1 MTFLLVGINA
11 KYIHS
16 NPALYSLQ
24 AYAGEEPSQYV
35 DLAEYTINQTKS
47 SILAD
52 IYRRNPDAVGFSC
65 YIWNISM
72 ILDIARD
79 LAQIRPNMPIWLGGP
94 EVSYDSERLLETY
107 SFITGIIAGEGEA
120 AFRDLLLTYQRQMPI
135 QNKSGVVA
143 DVACD
148 TVSSAVS
155 DGVAGVI
162 SDGASDTGYGAVSG
176 VIYGTCITHL
186 EDIPFI
192 YEGSLLSDSFRHKII
207 YYESSRGCPFHC
219 AYCLSGGIGGLHFRD
234 IEVVKKELGYF
245 LAQKVKQV
253 KFVDRTFNAKKSH
266 AIEIWEYLLEH
277 DNGVTNFH
285 FEIAAD
291 LLDEEEIACLGR
303 MRPGLVQLEIGVQTT
318 NPLTLEAIDRAT
330 NQEVLKKNVL
340 AIQKNRNI
348 HQHLDLIAG
357 LPYEDYESFGRSF
370 NWVYNLHP
378 QQLQLGFLKVLKGSP
393 LALRAGELGLVYSH
407 MPPYEILATPHLPYD
422 DLLRLKQIEALLDVY
437 YNSGQF
443 TRTLSRLEE
452 AYADPFSLYED
463 LAAFWH
469 DYGLG
474 TDPSSRE
481 SRYEALLAF
490 VGHTFPTEILM
501 YRELLLYDMY
511 LRENLKSRPKFAFP
525 QESYKEE
532 IRQFYRQEALS
543 PKYLKGY
550 DSCTP
555 RQLQRMTHIEYFQYT
570 DPPGYVLFD
579 YQNTD
584 PLTSNAQAIA
594 ITMNKPY
601 DRTN

>member
-16 NPALYSLQ
+16 NPALYSLR
-24 AYAGEEPSQYV
+24 AYAGEELAQYV
-35 DLAEYTINQTKS
+35 ELSEYTINQAKS

-52 IYRRNPDAVGFSC
+52 IYRRSPDAVGFSC
-65 YIWNISM
+65 YIWNISLIM
-72 ILDIARD
+72 EIAQD

-94 EVSYDSERLLETY
+94 EVSYDSERLLEIY
-107 SFITGIIAGEGEA
+107 PFITGIIAGEGEA
-120 AFRDLLLTYQRQMPI
+120 AFRNLLLTYQRQLLI
-135 QNKSGVVA
+135 QDISVA
-143 DVACD
+143 
-148 TVSSAVS
+148 
-155 DGVAGVI
+155 I
-162 SDGASDTGYGAVSG
+162 SDGASDMGYGTVSDDSSDKVSG

-186 EDIPFI
+186 EDVPFI
-192 YEGSLLSDSFRHKII
+192 YEGTLLSEAFRHKII

-253 KFVDRTFNAKKSH
+253 KFVDRTFNAKKTH
-266 AIEIWEYLLEH
+266 AMEIWKYLLEH

-291 LLDEEEIACLGR
+291 LLDEEELTCLGK

-318 NPLTLEAIDRAT
+318 NPLTLKTIDRVT
-330 NQEVLKKNVL
+330 NQEVLRKNIL
-340 AIQKNRNI
+340 TIQENRNI

-378 QQLQLGFLKVLKGSP
+378 QQLQLGFLKLLKGSP
-393 LALRAGELGLVYSH
+393 LALRAEELGLLYSH
-407 MPPYEILATPHLPYD
+407 TPPYEILATPHLPYD

-443 TRTLSRLEE
+443 TRTLSRLEA
-452 AYADPFSLYED
+452 AYTEPFSLYED
-463 LAAFWH
+463 LAAFWYEH
-469 DYGLG
+469 GLG

-490 VGHTFPTEILM
+490 VDHTFPTETPM

-532 IRQFYRQEALS
+532 IRQFYRQETLS
-543 PKYLKGY
+543 PKYLQGY
-550 DSCTP
+550 DTCTP

-570 DPPGYVLFD
+570 DPPGYILFD
-579 YQNTD
+579 YQNPD
-584 PLTSNAQAIA
+584 PLTHNANTIA
-594 ITMNKPY
+594 IPMDKPY
-601 DRTN
+601 DSTS

>member
-16 NPALYSLQ
+16 NPALYSLR
-24 AYAGEEPSQYV
+24 AYAGEELGQYV
-35 DLAEYTINQTKS
+35 ELVEYTINQTKS

-52 IYRRNPDAVGFSC
+52 IYRRRPDAVGFSC

-94 EVSYDSERLLETY
+94 EVSYDSGRLLEIY
-107 SFITGIIAGEGEA
+107 PFITGIIAGEGEA
-120 AFRDLLLTYQRQMPI
+120 AFRDLLLTYKRHIPI
-135 QNKSGVVA
+135 HNNSGVVSDA
-143 DVACD
+143 GSYGTSDM
-148 TVSSAVS
+148 VS
-155 DGVAGVI
+155 
-162 SDGASDTGYGAVSG
+162 GALSG
-176 VIYGTCITHL
+176 VIYGTCITQL

-192 YEGSLLSDSFRHKII
+192 YEGTLLSEDFRHKII
-207 YYESSRGCPFHC
+207 YYESSRGCPFRC

-266 AIEIWEYLLEH
+266 TMEIWEYLLEH

-291 LLDEEEIACLGR
+291 LLNEEEIACLGR

-318 NPLTLEAIDRAT
+318 NPLTLKAIDRVT

-393 LALRAGELGLVYSH
+393 LALRAGELGLIYSH

-443 TRTLSRLEE
+443 TRTLSRLEA
-452 AYADPFSLYED
+452 AYTDPFSLYKD
-463 LAAFWH
+463 MAAFWQGH
-469 DYGLG
+469 GLG

-490 VGHTFPTEILM
+490 VNHTFPTETQV

-532 IRQFYRQEALS
+532 IRQFYRQEALA
-543 PKYLKGY
+543 PKYLQGY
-550 DSCTP
+550 DPCTP
-555 RQLQRMTHIEYFQYT
+555 RQLQRMTHIEYFQFT
-570 DPPGYVLFD
+570 NPPSYVLFD
-579 YQNTD
+579 YQNPD
-584 PLTSNAQAIA
+584 PLTRNANA
-594 ITMNKPY
+594 ITITMDKPY
-601 DRTN
+601 DSTS